1 MLVALLPDKNGLNLG
16 VNIFGLR
23 SISSK
28 LFFSKYTFFEPVSEA
43 KLMDFSFGG
52 WLFSCMN
59 VVQSHVD
66 IFTPVFVCIF
76 FKVFV
81 LLLSVLLLYVV
92 CCVQDL
98 SCVLFCFVFIN
109 FCFCIAI

>member
-1 MLVALLPDKNGLNLG
+1 MWVALLPDKNGLNLG

-59 VVQSHVD
+59 VVLSHVD

-76 FKVFV
+76 
-81 LLLSVLLLYVV
+81 LSICSFAFRFTFV
-92 CCVQDL
+92 CCMLRPRLVM
-98 SCVLFCFVFIN
+98 CFILFCVY
-109 FCFCIAI
+109 

>member
-1 MLVALLPDKNGLNLG
+1 MWVALLPDKNGLNLG

-59 VVQSHVD
+59 VVLSHVD

-76 FKVFV
+76 LKYSFFCFPFYFCMLYVASKTCHVFYLVLCLLIFVFV
-81 LLLSVLLLYVV
+81 
-92 CCVQDL
+92 
-98 SCVLFCFVFIN
+98 
-109 FCFCIAI
+109 IAI